1 MFCFN
6 LNSALMH
13 SSCFPNSLVIKC
25 RKDLPLISRL
35 VFSIAWSENWK
46 VHLMLWFTS
55 MSKRTLNISRRS
67 LSFSKFTSIQRT
79 WCRASNCNLLIR
91 WNCDGHCHDE
101 SCIFAGASK
110 GDSNRCTTNS
120 TTCTSCTS
128 CSSCTTCT
136 SCSCTIVSYTF
147 RLGGLGFDSVAFP
160 HFRISA
166 FPIQLGLFQ
175 IEKEQWQNRL
185 EWNRKV
191 WEDSVT
197 L

>member
-35 VFSIAWSENWK
+35 VFSIAWSENGK

-55 MSKRTLNISRRS
+55 MWKRRLDISWMS

-120 TTCTSCTS
+120 TSCTSCTT
-128 CSSCTTCT
+128 CSCTGC
-136 SCSCTIVSYTF
+136 SSCTIVSYTF

-160 HFRISA
+160 HFCISA

-175 IEKEQWQNRL
+175 IEKEQWQNHL